1 VPARGIQHVDLA
13 VGDVERSLAF
23 YYALLEPLGLKEKY
37 RLPTYR
43 GTEEVIYLEYGGQ
56 GFGLRPAD
64 DGAYSY
70 YGIGIEHVAFE
81 VDHADEV
88 DEAYGRCVAV
98 GGEIQSPPE
107 RHYVETR
114 RTITRS
120 SPSIPTASASKSSP
134 GRARPTARIDVPRL
148 GPFLRQD

>member
-1 VPARGIQHVDLA
+1 MPARGIQHVDLA

-43 GTEEVIYLEYGGQ
+43 GTEEVIDPEYGVQ

-81 VDHADEV
+81 VDHPDEV
-88 DEAYGRCVAV
+88 DGGVQDAASAV
-98 GGEIQSPPE
+98 GGKIQSPPE
-107 RHYVETR
+107 RHYVEDGTGYYAFFAFDPDGIRIEVFSWPGSPDRGGVTPRVCR
-114 RTITRS
+114 R
-120 SPSIPTASASKSSP
+120 
-134 GRARPTARIDVPRL
+134 
-148 GPFLRQD
+148 